1 MTAEVQVNAHPGW
14 IVVVTLQTMDDS
26 QNLLDVLATMTMAVA
41 SIATTMVGRMTLRF
55 VWERSVSVPIGLCK
69 VHPAHRLAVTALAVA
84 YPPELLAG
92 WLEEGRYATL
102 QHSGSHSLPQAAS

>member
-55 VWERSVSVPIGLCK
+55 VWERSVSVPMAGAK
-69 VHPAHRLAVTALAVA
+69 VTESANIASPTGCCAF
-84 YPPELLAG
+84 
-92 WLEEGRYATL
+92 
-102 QHSGSHSLPQAAS
+102 GSLVSTTW